1 MCPCHITGSQ
11 PGEQRGPLSFESAP
25 TDLVIRPKHWIDRNK
40 GSDVTHMIPAAFLVL
55 LVLAVMG
62 IMILWGL
69 SLLQLSG

>member
-1 MCPCHITGSQ
+1 
-11 PGEQRGPLSFESAP
+11 
-25 TDLVIRPKHWIDRNK
+25 LVIRPKHWIDRNK
-40 GSDVTHMIPAAFLVL
+40 GSDVTHMIPAALLVL

>member
-1 MCPCHITGSQ
+1 
-11 PGEQRGPLSFESAP
+11 
-25 TDLVIRPKHWIDRNK
+25 
-40 GSDVTHMIPAAFLVL
+40 MIPAALFAL

>member
-1 MCPCHITGSQ
+1 M
-11 PGEQRGPLSFESAP
+11 
-25 TDLVIRPKHWIDRNK
+25 IR
-40 GSDVTHMIPAAFLVL
+40 AALFAL